1 MTKKIKLKISQRL
14 TKKKTRRNGFGAG
27 KQCRFCG
34 SEEQLMNLDYKN
46 GTYLRSFL
54 TERGKIL
61 PARIS
66 GCCARHQRQLGS
78 EIKKSRT
85 MALMP
90 FTAQYF

>member
-14 TKKKTRRNGFGAG
+14 TKKKTRRSGYGA
-27 KQCRFCG
+27 KHCRFCG
-34 SEEQLMNLDYKN
+34 SEEQALLVDYKN
-46 GTYLRSFL
+46 SGFLRSFL

-66 GCCARHQRQLGS
+66 GSCARHQRQIGS
-78 EIKKSRT
+78 EIKKART
-85 MALMP
+85 MALLP